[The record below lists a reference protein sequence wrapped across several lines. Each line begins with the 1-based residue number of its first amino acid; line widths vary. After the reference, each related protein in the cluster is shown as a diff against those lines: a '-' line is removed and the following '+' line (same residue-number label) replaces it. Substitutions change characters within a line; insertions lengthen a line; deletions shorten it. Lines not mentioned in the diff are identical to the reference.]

1 MDGDPRPLRAIDLF
15 CGAGGLSAGFRA
27 AGYELAYA
35 LDKDDEAIETY
46 TLNHPGVPAEPVSID
61 DRTPE
66 QIAELAGKVDVVVGG
81 PSCQS
86 FSTAGRKNGWVRKG
100 DPRNDLWKKML
111 SIVETL
117 KPKAFLLENV
127 PGMLYWKQGEFG
139 AHVLDEFEKL
149 GYAVTKDI
157 LLAADYGVPQ
167 RRRRLFIVGIL
178 GTAPF
183 VFPAKTHLGG
193 WRRDYLELWEK
204 KRKEQGLL
212 RHVRAW
218 EAIGD
223 LPEATADGKVT
234 AVPDA
239 GRQTP
244 FSRRMRQRRR
254 TGFITGHAP
263 FPISADH
270 LDLVMHVP
278 QGGTWRDIPRHL
290 LPDRYR
296 GMRRTDS
303 TNLLGRLA
311 PGLPA
316 YTITTQ
322 FNNVTT
328 GCFTHPYYDRALTP
342 REAAR
347 IQTFPDRYEFV
358 GNPSSVCRQIGNAV
372 PPLLAHVLASAIA
385 EAVLGK
391 EDAELLHP
399 LPKPIRSASALPAPP
414 ASCKDTQK
422 RMTSQAKR
430 DTKPELLLRHALTER
445 GMRYRIDYAPV
456 EGVRSKADVVFTRAK
471 VAVFVHGCFWHGCP
485 DHHRPTKSNTKWW
498 AEKIAANR
506 TRDAATAEALQAH
519 GWAVLQVWEHESP
532 DEAAERVVDFIERR
546 VEDRRAA

>member
-1 MDGDPRPLRAIDLF
+1 MAGETRPLRAIDLF

-27 AGYELAYA
+27 ANYELAYA

-46 TLNHPGVPAEPVSID
+46 KLNHPGVLAESVSIT

-66 QIAELAGKVDVVVGG
+66 QIAQLAGNVDVVVGG

-111 SIVETL
+111 AIVETL

-139 AHVLDEFEKL
+139 AHVLEEFEKL

-178 GTAPF
+178 GTTPF
-183 VFPAKTHLGG
+183 TFPQKTHLGG

-223 LPEATADGKVT
+223 LPEPTPDGRVT

-244 FSRRMRQRRR
+244 FSRRMRERRR
-254 TGFITGHAP
+254 TGIITGHAA
-263 FPISADH
+263 FPISTDH
-270 LDLVMHVP
+270 LELVKHVP

-303 TNLLGRLA
+303 TNLFGRLA
-311 PGLPA
+311 PDLPA

-328 GCFTHPYYDRALTP
+328 GCFTHPYNDRALTP

-347 IQTFPDRYEFV
+347 IQTFPDQYEFA
-358 GNPSSVCRQIGNAV
+358 GSASSVCRQIGNAV
-372 PPLLAHVLASAIA
+372 PPLLAHVLAAGIA
-385 EAVLGK
+385 EAVLGQRP
-391 EDAELLHP
+391 AERLHP
-399 LPKPIRSASALPAPP
+399 MPKPIKSAAALPAPP
-414 ASCKDTQK
+414 ASGQETQK
-422 RMTSQAKR
+422 RMKSQARR
-430 DTKPELLLRHALTER
+430 DTKPEILLRRALTER
-445 GMRYRIDYAPV
+445 GFRYRVDCAAV
-456 EGVRSKADVVFTRAK
+456 DGVRSKADVVFTRAK

-485 DHHRPTKSNTKWW
+485 EHHRPTKSNTKWW
-498 AEKIAANR
+498 AEKIATNR
-506 TRDAATAEALQAH
+506 ERDKTTNAALEAA
-519 GWAVLQVWEHESP
+519 GWTVLRVWEHEP
-532 DEAAERVVDFIERR
+532 PEEAANRVADIVGRGGDVRY
-546 VEDRRAA
+546 AA